1 VQLCPSL
8 DGVLAAPDGL
18 SIIVCVHFG
27 TFEAVRSWPQPAHPR
42 TVRIWRDGLAL
53 EECIFD
59 GGLHAQ
65 AFRSEGN
72 IGSPT
77 DRASNGID
85 PREDPAFIDVCAKDP
100 SSSQFCSV
108 KALFPILAFI
118 ARELAGRPCSTIN
131 LCTLNLA
138 LGMGSKA
145 MRRASRSW
153 GWLVERYDADA
164 ASGPV
169 ASNRSYLRGSIDTN
183 ERCATES
190 APRSLVSSAIFC
202 ASISSPATRSL
213 VGNGR
218 SSAVTGNTETA
229 VSMAANPGKAPDVQK
244 TALAAGDI

>member
-1 VQLCPSL
+1 V
-8 DGVLAAPDGL
+8 
-18 SIIVCVHFG
+18 
-27 TFEAVRSWPQPAHPR
+27 
-42 TVRIWRDGLAL
+42 L

-131 LCTLNLA
+131 LCTPNLA
-138 LGMGSKA
+138 LGIGSKA

-202 ASISSPATRSL
+202 ASITSPATRSL

-229 VSMAANPGKAPDVQK
+229 ARWRRILAKRLTCKKRPWQRGTFNSRQSRQRSR
-244 TALAAGDI
+244 ALVVVRDRLSL